1 MLKKGAFEISFSWLF
16 ALIVGAVILFFAIY
30 AASNIIKVG
39 QQATT
44 LQASE
49 DIGILL
55 NPLETGF
62 ESASSNFFTT
72 PVETRIYNRC
82 DDNKFDAFG
91 TQGISIQQISFNKW
105 TDTNQGVTFDNKY
118 ILSNYSVE
126 GKKFYV
132 FSKPFEFPFKV
143 TDLIYMTSSNDLYC
157 FIDAPEDIKKELDFL
172 GQENLITNCTSEE
185 KQNSIKVCF
194 NGGNCNVNVDINSN
208 FLRKGNDLIYFKGDA
223 LMFGAIFSDKDVY
236 ECQVK
241 RLMKRVDSLTSLY
254 KDKAALIRSRECN
267 SNVDNELVAL
277 QNAARTFEDS
287 KNLNY
292 ISSIAENIG
301 DKNDA
306 NKQCPLW

>member
-1 MLKKGAFEISFSWLF
+1 MSKKAAFEISFSWLF

-91 TQGISIQQISFNKW
+91 KQGINIQQISFNKW
-105 TDTNQGVTFDNKY
+105 TDTNQGVTFENKY

-132 FSKPFEFPFKV
+132 FSKQFEFPFKV
-143 TDLIYMTSSNDLYC
+143 SDLIYLTSSDNLYC
-157 FIDAPEDIKKELDFL
+157 FIDTPEDIKKELDFL
-172 GQENLITNCTSEE
+172 GQENLVTNCTSEE
-185 KQNSIKVCF
+185 RQNSIKVCF
-194 NGGNCNVNVDINSN
+194 NGGNCNVNVDVNNGIV
-208 FLRKGNDLIYFKGDA
+208 RKGNDLIYFKDDA
-223 LMFGAIFSDKDVY
+223 LMFGAIFADKDVY

-241 RLMKRVDSLTSLY
+241 RLMKRVDSLASLY
-254 KDKAALIRSRECN
+254 EDKA
-267 SNVDNELVAL
+267 
-277 QNAARTFEDS
+277 
-287 KNLNY
+287 
-292 ISSIAENIG
+292 
-301 DKNDA
+301 
-306 NKQCPLW
+306 